1 MPKKFP
7 AHWWTQAKPPPP
19 ARPCVRL
26 ALLPNLP
33 HPWRM
38 TDFIFPIPTPS
49 IKISGRSERFAVRR
63 IFCVGRNYAEHAKEF
78 GNDERDPPFFFTK
91 PADAVVPS
99 GAALTYPSLT
109 QDLHHEAELVVAI
122 GTGGRDILAKD
133 ATSHI
138 FGFACGN
145 DLTRRDLQAVAKSQ
159 RRPWDMSK
167 AFDESAVIGEIVPGQ
182 SFSPDAAI
190 RCRVD
195 GQLRQNAKIGDMTWP
210 VADVIAALSS
220 HVSLAAG
227 DLIMTGTP
235 AGVGAVAKGQ
245 TCCVE
250 IDGLPEAKF
259 RYTV

>member
-1 MPKKFP
+1 
-7 AHWWTQAKPPPP
+7 
-19 ARPCVRL
+19 
-26 ALLPNLP
+26 
-33 HPWRM
+33 M

-133 ATSHI
+133 AASHI

-182 SFSPDAAI
+182 SFSTDAAI

>member
-1 MPKKFP
+1 
-7 AHWWTQAKPPPP
+7 
-19 ARPCVRL
+19 
-26 ALLPNLP
+26 
-33 HPWRM
+33 M

-49 IKISGRSERFAVRR
+49 IKISGRPERFAVRR

-133 ATSHI
+133 AASHI

-182 SFSPDAAI
+182 SLSPDAAI

-210 VADVIAALSS
+210 VADVIAALSY

-235 AGVGAVAKGQ
+235 AGVGPVAKGQ

-259 RYTV
+259 RYAV

>member
-7 AHWWTQAKPPPP
+7 AHWWTQAKPPPLP
-19 ARPCVRL
+19 ARGVRL

-49 IKISGRSERFAVRR
+49 IKISGRPERFAVRR
-63 IFCVGRNYAEHAKEF
+63 IFCVGRNYAEHAREF

-99 GAALTYPSLT
+99 GATMTYPSLT

-122 GTGGRDILAKD
+122 GTGGRNILAKD

-210 VADVIAALSS
+210 VADVIAALSN

-235 AGVGAVAKGQ
+235 AGVGPVAKGQ

-259 RYTV
+259 RYAV

>member
-1 MPKKFP
+1 
-7 AHWWTQAKPPPP
+7 
-19 ARPCVRL
+19 
-26 ALLPNLP
+26 
-33 HPWRM
+33 M

-49 IKISGRSERFAVRR
+49 IKISGRPERFAVRR

-133 ATSHI
+133 AASHI

-167 AFDESAVIGEIVPGQ
+167 AFDESAVIGEIVPSQ

-210 VADVIAALSS
+210 VADVIAALSN

-235 AGVGAVAKGQ
+235 AGVGPVAKGQ

-259 RYTV
+259 RYAV

>member
-1 MPKKFP
+1 
-7 AHWWTQAKPPPP
+7 
-19 ARPCVRL
+19 
-26 ALLPNLP
+26 
-33 HPWRM
+33 M

-49 IKISGRSERFAVRR
+49 IKISGRPERFAVRR

-182 SFSPDAAI
+182 SFSTDAAI

-220 HVSLAAG
+220 HVNLAAG

-235 AGVGAVAKGQ
+235 AGVGPVAKGQ

-259 RYTV
+259 RYAV

>member
-1 MPKKFP
+1 
-7 AHWWTQAKPPPP
+7 
-19 ARPCVRL
+19 
-26 ALLPNLP
+26 
-33 HPWRM
+33 M

-63 IFCVGRNYAEHAKEF
+63 IFCVGRNYAEHAREF

-195 GQLRQNAKIGDMTWP
+195 GQLRHNAKIGDMTWP

>member
-1 MPKKFP
+1 
-7 AHWWTQAKPPPP
+7 
-19 ARPCVRL
+19 
-26 ALLPNLP
+26 
-33 HPWRM
+33 M

-49 IKISGRSERFAVRR
+49 IKISGRPERFAVRR

-210 VADVIAALSS
+210 VADVIAALSN

-235 AGVGAVAKGQ
+235 AGVGPVAKGQ

-259 RYTV
+259 RYAV

>member
-1 MPKKFP
+1 
-7 AHWWTQAKPPPP
+7 
-19 ARPCVRL
+19 
-26 ALLPNLP
+26 
-33 HPWRM
+33 M

-63 IFCVGRNYAEHAKEF
+63 IFCVGRNYAEHAREF

-99 GAALTYPSLT
+99 GTALTYPSLT

-145 DLTRRDLQAVAKSQ
+145 DLTRRDLQTVAKSQ

>member
-1 MPKKFP
+1 
-7 AHWWTQAKPPPP
+7 
-19 ARPCVRL
+19 
-26 ALLPNLP
+26 
-33 HPWRM
+33 
-38 TDFIFPIPTPS
+38 
-49 IKISGRSERFAVRR
+49 
-63 IFCVGRNYAEHAKEF
+63 
-78 GNDERDPPFFFTK
+78 
-91 PADAVVPS
+91 
-99 GAALTYPSLT
+99 LTYPSLT